1 MLADSQLTQ
10 GDVLYMDTKALM
22 VQIVRT
28 MPSLAKE
35 KPLNLKRIAEAAA
48 TSHDA
53 TLVRKGIKVRDML
66 LQLEEIG
73 VSDSKHEFMANE
85 VAQEIIYLG
94 SLKDKVMKEIKSLEV
109 VFKVYILIIN
119 KHYYIY

>member
-22 VQIVRT
+22 VQIVRA
-28 MPSLAKE
+28 MPAMAKE
-35 KPLNLKRIAEAAA
+35 KPLNLLRIAEAAA
-48 TSHDA
+48 TSHDP

-66 LQLEEIG
+66 YQLEEIG

-94 SLKDKVMKEIKSLEV
+94 SLKEKVMREIKSLEV
-109 VFKVYILIIN
+109 VFKVILLYN
-119 KHYYIY
+119 MLF